1 MGDDDGD
8 GEKGNVPRWEK
19 RSAEEML
26 RLDASKTR
34 FEEVSRSRHEES
46 RSGPSESQDH
56 EKQKL

>member
-1 MGDDDGD
+1 MGK
-8 GEKGNVPRWEK
+8 EVCRGNV
-19 RSAEEML
+19 

-56 EKQKL
+56 EKKTLQGGEFGS